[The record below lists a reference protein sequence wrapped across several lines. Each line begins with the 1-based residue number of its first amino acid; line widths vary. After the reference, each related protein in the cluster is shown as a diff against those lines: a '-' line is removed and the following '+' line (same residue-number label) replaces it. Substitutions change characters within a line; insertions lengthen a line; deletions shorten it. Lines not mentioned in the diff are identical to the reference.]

1 MAILYRVLP
10 LTTWQQARAA
20 GRVPRCGNDHKAD
33 GVNLSLAEAIEYT
46 ARRYFTAD
54 EQPVVLTVDTS
65 GFSQRIE
72 WREPLANEPWLRPLA
87 RIPGLPVASVV
98 EVTPVDTSILEK

>member
-33 GVNLSLAEAIEYT
+33 GANLNLAEAIEYT
-46 ARRYFTAD
+46 ARRHYHGNQTTHPDRFDCRPHHTGAD
-54 EQPVVLTVDTS
+54 
-65 GFSQRIE
+65 
-72 WREPLANEPWLRPLA
+72 A
-87 RIPGLPVASVV
+87 RICWCGAVSRRPDGRRRHVPMPPLTQHESMPG
-98 EVTPVDTSILEK
+98 

>member
-33 GVNLSLAEAIEYT
+33 GANLNLAEAIEYT
-46 ARRYFTAD
+46 ARRH
-54 EQPVVLTVDTS
+54 
-65 GFSQRIE
+65 
-72 WREPLANEPWLRPLA
+72 
-87 RIPGLPVASVV
+87 
-98 EVTPVDTSILEK
+98 